1 MSRELFIERR
11 EAEFKEDEKYNKYR
25 VYGKHVYGNLYKC
38 RNRELLR
45 NPDMLEK
52 VTLNAAKIGRM
63 TLLDIKSW
71 KIGEGVSLIAI
82 VLESHIAIHTWPEYD
97 FATVDVYTCGH
108 GSDPQAAFDYIVS
121 ALLPKRVVLGFANR
135 SLEE

>member
-1 MSRELFIERR
+1 MSRGIFAEEKELEQSRLDR
-11 EAEFKEDEKYNKYR
+11 YR
-25 VYGKHVYGNLYKC
+25 VYGKHVYGNLYGCHNKV
-38 RNRELLR
+38 LLKDPER
-45 NPDMLEK
+45 LK
-52 VTLNAAKIGRM
+52 SIVLNAAMRGNM

-108 GSDPQAAFDYIVS
+108 ESDPQAAFDYIVS
-121 ALLPKRVVLGFANR
+121 ALLPKRVTLGFADR
-135 SLEE
+135 SLE